1 MDRAGIAREGA
12 QSHASART
20 ARRIQ
25 PFTIIR
31 DDVIARLGACV
42 SDKAFKL
49 YVLVAHGR
57 TPARFAHWDAEV
69 GAFEIPLDSFAALL
83 KCSRDTARRAR
94 NELVRN
100 GFWILRR
107 PGRGQA
113 LTMYQFNPRDW
124 HYVCSQRVERR
135 AIHDAPLNAGMR
147 GSKRAPSEVATVL
160 PRGGWRS
167 TPEFEAAQRD
177 ADEVRAER
185 GLSKM
190 HERYL
195 AACSPSGELDR
206 SAPSARPGEA
216 EADGAYGAS
225 ELNGRAKPANGRGDA
240 RYARAPRA
248 PDASDVLSE
257 REGVVRQTILAKLR
271 DAAAYIELKQQRHPQ
286 WKTLWIDETLIA
298 EATAL
303 VRRTSLDRFVDTCA
317 AFVERVERVDT
328 LRARKSIAD
337 GAGYLRSML
346 RLREGAWPNAHRRT
360 PAGRAKR

>member
-12 QSHASART
+12 RERAERARAPKRSYTCTYNDVIQRLRT
-20 ARRIQ
+20 AGVSNSAFVLYMLVSHG
-25 PFTIIR
+25 PAPCLHR
-31 DDVIARLGACV
+31 D
-42 SDKAFKL
+42 
-49 YVLVAHGR
+49 HGKGVFEL
-57 TPARFAHWDAEV
+57 TLPAIMGLMR
-69 GAFEIPLDSFAALL
+69 
-83 KCSRDTARRAR
+83 CSLQTARSLR
-94 NELVRN
+94 NELVRH
-100 GFWILRR
+100 GFWILCRR
-107 PGRGQA
+107 GVGQTPS
-113 LTMYQFNPRDW
+113 LYQFAPSDW
-124 HYVCSQRVERR
+124 WYAQRVEYSTSGVNRLR
-135 AIHDAPLNAGMR
+135 AGTRGATNWTSEVQPAAPLAGWQ
-147 GSKRAPSEVATVL
+147 AT
-160 PRGGWRS
+160 PQ
-167 TPEFEAAQRD
+167 FEAAQRRV
-177 ADEVRAER
+177 DEMRAEL

-195 AACSPSGELDR
+195 AAGSPGGEFDR
-206 SAPSARPGEA
+206 SAPAARPGEA
-216 EADGAYGAS
+216 EAEGAYGAA
-225 ELNGRAKPANGRGDA
+225 ELNGRAKHANGRGDA

-248 PDASDVLSE
+248 PDACEGLSE
-257 REGVVRQTILAKLR
+257 REVVVRQTILAKLR

-328 LRARKSIAD
+328 LRAKKSIAD